1 MKLILAAIAAAV
13 TISCLVPAEASAKSR
28 NTRKSQI
35 EYRGVYDRTNSVQP
49 NGLCQRDTGTPTS
62 QLNFRNKCETEEYW
76 ARVLD
81 GSRRR

>member
-1 MKLILAAIAAAV
+1 MKLILAAIAATV
-13 TISCLVPAEASAKSR
+13 SISCLVPIEASAKSR
-28 NTRKSQI
+28 TTRKV